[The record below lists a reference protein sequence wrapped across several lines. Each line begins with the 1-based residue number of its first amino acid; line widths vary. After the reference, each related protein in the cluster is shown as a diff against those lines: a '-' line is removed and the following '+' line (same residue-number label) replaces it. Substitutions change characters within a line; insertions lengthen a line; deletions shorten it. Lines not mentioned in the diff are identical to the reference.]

1 VVLRPRRSAPG
12 RYRPPGGAAPRDEVA
27 DLEAAGTR
35 IIQVDEPAVRELLPL
50 RNDCGLRTGGHAETK
65 ASLRNLVKAAAAV
78 RKEPG
83 A

>member
-1 VVLRPRRSAPG
+1 M
-12 RYRPPGGAAPRDEVA
+12 
-27 DLEAAGTR
+27 
-35 IIQVDEPAVRELLPL
+35 RELLPL
-50 RNDCGLRTGGHAETK
+50 RNDCGLRTRGYAETK